1 MVGEA
6 AAEDAVGRARRLPT
20 LRVGL
25 HIVLVDGVPVLPPD
39 QVPDLVDR
47 DGRFSLDMVRAGF
60 RFLRPDVRRQLA
72 AEIRA
77 QYEAFQRTGL
87 VLDHAN
93 AHKHFHLHPVIAGLI
108 LEIGRDYG
116 LRAVRVPTEPAGTVA
131 AAEPGSAGGVGA
143 LALNLWTG
151 QLRRAV
157 GRAGCVANDHV
168 FGLAWTGQMTEA
180 RMLGLIPHLPDGVSE
195 VYFHPAA
202 RRSPALVRAMPDYQ
216 HCAEL
221 AALVSPAVRAAIDH
235 AGVVRTSFGDLARAA
250 A

>member
-1 MVGEA
+1 
-6 AAEDAVGRARRLPT
+6 
-20 LRVGL
+20 VGL